1 MRILYDSKN
10 SIFKTPYGCL
20 KEGEECTINIHIPQ
34 SCLTKRV
41 FLCLEEQ
48 KEMKIELFKSH
59 LENDYDIFSGNF
71 CLDESGLY
79 FYYFYIETEN
89 SNFNLYKYGYSDTN
103 IEEGDKWQLS
113 CVPKDFSVN
122 DEFKGRVMYQIFP
135 DRFFKSGDCDLSEK
149 LTPYTIHSNTKDLPD
164 YMPNQDG
171 EILNNDFFGGNLK
184 GIKEK
189 LPYLKEFGVG
199 VLYINPIFKAFSNH
213 RYDTC
218 DYKTIDPMLG
228 TEEDF
233 KLLCDEA
240 HKAGIKILLD
250 GVFSH
255 TGSDSI
261 YFDEKNRFGTGAKH
275 NENSP
280 FRSWFT
286 FKENGEYD
294 SWWGIKTLPCVNE
307 LSEDFINYIIK
318 DDDSVIKHWLNLG
331 ADGFRLDVAD
341 ELPDEF
347 IRILHREVHCIK
359 PDGLVLGEVWED
371 ASNKIAYDVRR
382 RYFADAEL
390 DSVMNYPFR
399 DAIIE
404 FVLGKISSVEFSRK
418 ILTICENYP
427 KEVTDALMNSL
438 STHDTPRIMN
448 ILSEAPTTLN
458 RYEAAEY
465 IISTEEKLQAE
476 KRIYVAV
483 MLQFFLPGCACIYYG
498 DEIGTWGFGDPFNR
512 GYFDWTNT
520 DNRIN
525 RFYKAM
531 SNIKNQYSVFK
542 KGTINF
548 TPSEDGILIMERI
561 DNGKSVSAIV
571 NISDT
576 PFKTEKKSFILSHN
590 ISSSDEDVYIEPYG
604 FVIY

>member
-164 YMPNQDG
+164 YLPNQDG

-199 VLYINPIFKAFSNH
+199 ILYINPIFKAFSNH

-418 ILTICENYP
+418 IFTICENYP

-448 ILSEAPTTLN
+448 ILSETPTTIN

-465 IISTEEKLQAE
+465 IISTEEKLRAE

-483 MLQFFLPGCACIYYG
+483 MLQFFLPGNACIYYG

-520 DNRIN
+520 DNSIN